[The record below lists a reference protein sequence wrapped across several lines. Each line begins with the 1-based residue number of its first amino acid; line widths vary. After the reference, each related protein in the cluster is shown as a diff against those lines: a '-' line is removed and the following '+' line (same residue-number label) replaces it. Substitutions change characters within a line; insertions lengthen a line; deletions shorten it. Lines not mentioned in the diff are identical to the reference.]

1 MYKVYSKI
9 NKNKLIYIKYD
20 KELKLDLKDLYKNIS
35 NKIDAIIIANP
46 NSPIGDIIKRKR
58 TKENYSKIK

>member
-20 KELKLDLKDLYKNIS
+20 KELKLDLKDFIKNFKQNRYNNCKPEQS
-35 NKIDAIIIANP
+35 HWRYNQ
-46 NSPIGDIIKRKR
+46 RER
-58 TKENYSKIK
+58 TKENCSKIK

>member
-35 NKIDAIIIANP
+35 NKIDAIIIGKP
-46 NSPIGDIIKRKR
+46 EQSH
-58 TKENYSKIK
+58 